1 MELALV
7 GQEVGRLCLDYAVVI
22 ETVNA
27 TELRIESPFQFSSA
41 GSAQLLEV
49 HPDRLNE
56 TGSAV
61 VGLLRQQ
68 IVDASVSN
76 LGELYH
82 RFAHGE
88 RLQCPPD
95 AKFEAWTLVTASGER
110 MVCLPGGGVAHW
122 PSASS
127 R

>member
-1 MELALV
+1 MELSLV
-7 GQEVGRLCLDYAVVI
+7 GQEVSRLCLDYAVVI

-27 TELRIESPFQFSSA
+27 TELRIESPFQLSSA
-41 GSAQLLEV
+41 DSAQLLEV
-49 HPDRLNE
+49 CPDGLNE
-56 TGSAV
+56 TASAV

-68 IVDASVSN
+68 IVDASVSD
-76 LGELYH
+76 LGALSL

-88 RLQCPPD
+88 RLQCLPD